1 MATKD
6 NDPLVEVFGGTP
18 WEAEVVKGLLES
30 NNIPAMLK
38 DETMGSI
45 TAPYAGLGGEM
56 KVLVNE
62 ADYGAALQL
71 IDQKDKDKAE

>member
-1 MATKD
+1 MATKEK
-6 NDPLVEVFGGTP
+6 DPFVEVFGGTP
-18 WEAEVVKGLLES
+18 WEAEVVKGLLEA

-56 KVLVNE
+56 KVLVDK
-62 ADYGAALQL
+62 ADYASALQL
-71 IDQKDKDKAE
+71 VNEKDKDND

>member
-62 ADYGAALQL
+62 ADYGVALQL
-71 IDQKDKDKAE
+71 IDQKDKDKDE

>member
-30 NNIPAMLK
+30 NNIPCHAK
-38 DETMGSI
+38 RRNDGQHHC
-45 TAPYAGLGGEM
+45 PYAGLGGEM

-71 IDQKDKDKAE
+71 IDQKDKDKDE